1 MKTIKEPARDIPV
14 RAEAD
19 VLVLGGGPAGIMA
32 AEAAAGDGLRVMLVE
47 SRGFL
52 GGNLT
57 IGLPVLGFLGHKG
70 TQIIKGLPQ
79 NFIDRLRAR
88 GAASEHRPCALHM
101 SLTII
106 DPEEAKRT
114 ALEIMEE
121 KGVEVLLYVFCTDVV
136 KEGDDVKGVIIESK
150 AGREAI
156 LAKTVIDCTGDGDVA
171 FRAGVE
177 CRKGDAEGGMQPP
190 TLMFCM
196 KGVDVQR
203 LRDAIVGH
211 PDVYDMDV
219 MPPEQFR
226 TGKFITVGLR
236 TQIRPAQAAALE
248 KGTNVMLV
256 ESRGFLGGNMTIGLP
271 LLGFLGRKGNVVIK
285 GLPLQFVE
293 RLQEKG
299 LATHHRA
306 CPLHVSLTMIDP
318 EGTKHL
324 AFQII
329 KECGIDLLMYAF
341 ATDVIME
348 GNTVK
353 GVIIDSKKGREAILA
368 KRVIDCTGDGD
379 IAYRAGAP
387 MNYGNE
393 KGIPQ
398 PPTLM
403 FSMRGVD
410 SRKLRDAV
418 ADHPDVYDIDFIPNE
433 FFRADDNCTFVGFR
447 NQIKKA
453 REAGYKLPVERTIFM
468 TGMAP
473 DEWWVNM
480 SRVNGIDATDPAQ
493 YTQGEIICAEQN
505 EEIVRYLKAYIPGF
519 ENAYVDRV
527 APFMGIRETRRIVGE
542 YILTEDD
549 IFNCAR
555 FDDVIAV
562 ASYPVDLHH
571 PVGGDCSLYWCPDC
585 YDIPYR
591 CLIPQKI
598 DGLIVAGRNVSM
610 THLALASA
618 RVMAPAMALG
628 EAAGK
633 AAALS
638 VKENVEL
645 RDLDVRKLQE
655 SLKAE
660 GVYFRE

>member
-1 MKTIKEPARDIPV
+1 MKQIEEPARRIPV
-14 RAEAD
+14 RAEVD
-19 VLVLGGGPAGIMA
+19 VLVVGAGPAGLMA
-32 AEAAAGDGLRVMLVE
+32 
-47 SRGFL
+47 
-52 GGNLT
+52 
-57 IGLPVLGFLGHKG
+57 
-70 TQIIKGLPQ
+70 
-79 NFIDRLRAR
+79 
-88 GAASEHRPCALHM
+88 
-101 SLTII
+101 
-106 DPEEAKRT
+106 
-114 ALEIMEE
+114 
-121 KGVEVLLYVFCTDVV
+121 
-136 KEGDDVKGVIIESK
+136 
-150 AGREAI
+150 
-156 LAKTVIDCTGDGDVA
+156 
-171 FRAGVE
+171 
-177 CRKGDAEGGMQPP
+177 
-190 TLMFCM
+190 
-196 KGVDVQR
+196 
-203 LRDAIVGH
+203 
-211 PDVYDMDV
+211 
-219 MPPEQFR
+219 
-226 TGKFITVGLR
+226 
-236 TQIRPAQAAALE
+236 AQAAALE
-248 KGTNVMLV
+248 KGTKVMLV

-505 EEIVRYLKAYIPGF
+505 E
-519 ENAYVDRV
+519 
-527 APFMGIRETRRIVGE
+527 
-542 YILTEDD
+542 
-549 IFNCAR
+549 
-555 FDDVIAV
+555 
-562 ASYPVDLHH
+562 
-571 PVGGDCSLYWCPDC
+571 
-585 YDIPYR
+585 
-591 CLIPQKI
+591 
-598 DGLIVAGRNVSM
+598 
-610 THLALASA
+610 
-618 RVMAPAMALG
+618 
-628 EAAGK
+628 
-633 AAALS
+633 
-638 VKENVEL
+638 
-645 RDLDVRKLQE
+645 
-655 SLKAE
+655 
-660 GVYFRE
+660 

>member
-1 MKTIKEPARDIPV
+1 MANQKTTITEPQREIPV
-14 RAEAD
+14 RAEVD
-19 VLVLGGGPAGIMA
+19 VLVVGGGPAGIMA
-32 AEAAAGDGLRVMLVE
+32 ARAAAGKGLRVMLIE
-47 SRGFL
+47 SRGYL

-57 IGLPVLGFLGHKG
+57 IGLPILGYLGRKG
-70 TQIIKGLPQ
+70 NQIIKGLPQ
-79 NFIDRLRAR
+79 LFIDRLRAR
-88 GAASEHRPCALHM
+88 GAAGEHRPCKLHV

-106 DPEEAKRT
+106 DPEEAKT
-114 ALEIMEE
+114 VALEMLQEV
-121 KGVEVLLYVFCTDVV
+121 GVEVLLYVFCADVV
-136 KEGDDVKGVIIESK
+136 KNGDAVEGVVIESK

-156 LAKTVIDCTGDGDVA
+156 LAKT
-171 FRAGVE
+171 
-177 CRKGDAEGGMQPP
+177 
-190 TLMFCM
+190 
-196 KGVDVQR
+196 
-203 LRDAIVGH
+203 
-211 PDVYDMDV
+211 
-219 MPPEQFR
+219 
-226 TGKFITVGLR
+226 
-236 TQIRPAQAAALE
+236 
-248 KGTNVMLV
+248 
-256 ESRGFLGGNMTIGLP
+256 
-271 LLGFLGRKGNVVIK
+271 
-285 GLPLQFVE
+285 
-293 RLQEKG
+293 
-299 LATHHRA
+299 
-306 CPLHVSLTMIDP
+306 
-318 EGTKHL
+318 
-324 AFQII
+324 
-329 KECGIDLLMYAF
+329 
-341 ATDVIME
+341 
-348 GNTVK
+348 
-353 GVIIDSKKGREAILA
+353 
-368 KRVIDCTGDGD
+368 VIDCTGDGD

-555 FDDVIAV
+555 FDDVISV

>member
-1 MKTIKEPARDIPV
+1 MKNVKYGKCVRCGRTYEAKPDLTNCECGGILDIVYDYDYIRSVLTKEKLARRENRSMWRYRELLPVEETTPDTPLRVGWSPLYEEPKLAELLGIRRLWVKDDGQNPTASLKDRASAMAVAKAYEAGARTIACSSTGN
-14 RAEAD
+14 AASS
-19 VLVLGGGPAGIMA
+19 LAGNA
-32 AEAAAGDGLRVMLVE
+32 AAAGIKTYIFVPERAPKGKVAQLMIFGANVISVK
-47 SRGFL
+47 
-52 GGNLT
+52 GNYEET
-57 IGLPVLGFLGHKG
+57 FKMSAAA
-70 TQIIKGLPQ
+70 
-79 NFIDRLRAR
+79 IDKYGWYNRN
-88 GAASEHRPCALHM
+88 AAINPYLSEGKK
-101 SLTII
+101 TV
-106 DPEEAKRT
+106 
-114 ALEIMEE
+114 ALEMLQEV
-121 KGVEVLLYVFCTDVV
+121 GVEVLLYVFCADVV
-136 KEGDDVKGVIIESK
+136 KNGDAVEGVVIESK

-156 LAKTVIDCTGDGDVA
+156 LAKT
-171 FRAGVE
+171 
-177 CRKGDAEGGMQPP
+177 
-190 TLMFCM
+190 
-196 KGVDVQR
+196 
-203 LRDAIVGH
+203 
-211 PDVYDMDV
+211 
-219 MPPEQFR
+219 
-226 TGKFITVGLR
+226 
-236 TQIRPAQAAALE
+236 
-248 KGTNVMLV
+248 
-256 ESRGFLGGNMTIGLP
+256 
-271 LLGFLGRKGNVVIK
+271 
-285 GLPLQFVE
+285 
-293 RLQEKG
+293 
-299 LATHHRA
+299 
-306 CPLHVSLTMIDP
+306 
-318 EGTKHL
+318 
-324 AFQII
+324 
-329 KECGIDLLMYAF
+329 
-341 ATDVIME
+341 
-348 GNTVK
+348 
-353 GVIIDSKKGREAILA
+353 
-368 KRVIDCTGDGD
+368 VIDCTGDGD